1 MNKYF
6 IIKYIWWK
14 WLLYVFAYSICLSR
28 TIYFLFTTYTIYYS
42 HRVFIILHDLNHS
55 QCAARSHYVFERKC
69 KIKIRYKLVKLS
81 FLYFFIIVPFAFY
94 MYALIHIFCD
104 TVILLIKRI
113 CHIYL
118 MLLQKYV
125 SIFLW

>member
-1 MNKYF
+1 MKL
-6 IIKYIWWK
+6 
-14 WLLYVFAYSICLSR
+14 LLYVFAYSICLSS
-28 TIYFLFTTYTIYYS
+28 TIYYLFTTYTIYYS

-69 KIKIRYKLVKLS
+69 KIKMRYKLVKLS

-94 MYALIHIFCD
+94 TYVLIPIFCD
-104 TVILLIKRI
+104 TVMLLIKRI

-118 MLLQKYV
+118 MLLQKKYG
-125 SIFLW
+125 SILW

>member
-1 MNKYF
+1 MNTSIN
-6 IIKYIWWK
+6 IIDENNYCTS
-14 WLLYVFAYSICLSR
+14 LLTASVYLV
-28 TIYFLFTTYTIYYS
+28 LFTTYTIYYS

-55 QCAARSHYVFERKC
+55 HCAARSHYVFERKC
-69 KIKIRYKLVKLS
+69 KIKIGNKLVKLL

-125 SIFLW
+125 SIFL